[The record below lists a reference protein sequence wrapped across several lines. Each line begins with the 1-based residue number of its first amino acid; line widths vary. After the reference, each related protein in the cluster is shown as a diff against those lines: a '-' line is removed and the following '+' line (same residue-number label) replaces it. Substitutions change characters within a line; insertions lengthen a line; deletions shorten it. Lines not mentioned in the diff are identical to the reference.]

1 MVYKKPG
8 GSSMH
13 EILLSVNREHFG
25 FIFSNVNREFLFLAE
40 HLIKTI
46 QHNVGLNGSHGYLQ
60 CL

>member
-1 MVYKKPG
+1 
-8 GSSMH
+8 MH